1 MTKFTLATRVID
13 TLTVKKANVRFL
25 KIMIFY
31 YIFLLKSL
39 DGKLTSDFKFPD
51 PIRDRETPFCPIDP
65 LLTTNAEVRCT
76 NSAFRTEFNNSSAF
90 FKKSIFLYK

>member
-1 MTKFTLATRVID
+1 MATRVIH

-31 YIFLLKSL
+31 LIFLFNSL

-76 NSAFRTEFNNSSAF
+76 NSAFRIEFNEMLNSES
-90 FKKSIFLYK
+90 

>member
-1 MTKFTLATRVID
+1 
-13 TLTVKKANVRFL
+13 
-25 KIMIFY
+25 MILY
-31 YIFLLKSL
+31 YIFLLNTL

-76 NSAFRTEFNNSSAF
+76 NSAFRTELNESKSFLCIFHCEKSF
-90 FKKSIFLYK
+90 FDILPTFR

>member
-1 MTKFTLATRVID
+1 
-13 TLTVKKANVRFL
+13 
-25 KIMIFY
+25 MIFY
-31 YIFLLKSL
+31 LIFLFNPL

-76 NSAFRTEFNNSSAF
+76 NSAFRTEFNEYTVTRLNSEKFQNLS
-90 FKKSIFLYK
+90 FKPKTAIFEEKSQK

>member
-1 MTKFTLATRVID
+1 MATRVIH

-31 YIFLLKSL
+31 LIFLLNSL
-39 DGKLTSDFKFPD
+39 VDGKLTSDFKFPD

-76 NSAFRTEFNNSSAF
+76 NSAFRTEFNEMLNAIRS
-90 FKKSIFLYK
+90 